1 MKILVK
7 SHRGG
12 WTTSSEWVAEE
23 YKNHLALKHR
33 HAKRPPV
40 KTRQVDLENSEP
52 WMESPRSIK
61 DLLWIAQQVQ
71 KRVDQYGPKH
81 SVLHH

>member
-12 WTTSSEWVAEE
+12 WTTNPEWVAEE

-33 HAKRPPV
+33 RAKHPPV
-40 KTRQVDLENSEP
+40 TTTTVDLGNSEP
-52 WMESPRSIK
+52 WMENPRSIA
-61 DLLWIAQQVQ
+61 DFLWIAQQVQ
-71 KRVDQYGPKH
+71 QRVDQYGPES
-81 SVLHH
+81 SVLHR

>member
-12 WTTSSEWVAEE
+12 WTTNPEWVKEE
-23 YKNHLALKHR
+23 YKNRLALKHR
-33 HAKRPPV
+33 RAKRPPV
-40 KTRQVDLENSEP
+40 KIREMDLDNSEP
-52 WMESPRSIK
+52 WMEAPRSIE

-71 KRVDQYGPKH
+71 QRVDQHGPKS
-81 SVLHH
+81 SVVHR